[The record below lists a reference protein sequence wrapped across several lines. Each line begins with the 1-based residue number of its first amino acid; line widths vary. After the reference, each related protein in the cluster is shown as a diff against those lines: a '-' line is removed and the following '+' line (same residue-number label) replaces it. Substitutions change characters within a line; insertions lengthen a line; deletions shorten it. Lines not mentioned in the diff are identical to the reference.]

1 MGILDAACRR
11 YGDTAANGVKV
22 TEEMLNGAALWVE
35 ALEGYPARIESRIY
49 AKSIHP
55 TKCWGTPDARQWAP
69 ETKTSRIAD
78 YKFGFGFVDEFENWQ
93 CLTLTTTGAGRMN

>member
-1 MGILDAACRR
+1 MGYEI
-11 YGDTAANGVKV
+11 DTVMSATNGVEI
-22 TEEMLNGAALWVE
+22 TDDMRDGAALWVE
-35 ALEGYPARIESRIY
+35 ALEGYPARIESRIC

-93 CLTLTTTGAGRMN
+93 CLTYHVGQADELGAIG